1 MLTKKWTFLVASVLL
16 IAACQAE
23 PPEVTV
29 ATGTLRSFS
38 TATMPAD
45 IEPMLTPLAD
55 TPVVPTA
62 TPFLHTIAEG
72 ETMSG
77 IAWRYG
83 VSLDDLLIA
92 NPGVDPGFLTIGQ
105 TLIIPGPEGSTV
117 SGLLPTPTPV
127 SIQPEPVQ
135 CYPAPSDAMWCI
147 TQVENDTG
155 TPLEGVS
162 LMIAILD
169 EEGSV
174 LEQHAVYS
182 PLDILSDGGTM
193 PFAVLL
199 DEVPDGFAGAYARVL
214 GAVPAQAVEERY
226 PQLNMNEEAV
236 SISADGARAE
246 WRGSIALQT
255 NIPGESG
262 ALRALLMAFNQDGD
276 IVGFRIVEG
285 EIGVSAGSQMDIQIM
300 VFSLSPRIES
310 VGILAEVESQS
321 P

>member
-1 MLTKKWTFLVASVLL
+1 MLTKKWMSLVVVGLL
-16 IAACQAE
+16 VGACQAE
-23 PPEVTV
+23 PPEVTE
-29 ATGTLRSFS
+29 ATETLRSFS

-45 IEPMLTPLAD
+45 IEPNLTPLAD
-55 TPVVPTA
+55 TPAVPTA

-127 SIQPEPVQ
+127 PIQPEPVR
-135 CYPAPSDAMWCI
+135 CYPAPSDTMWCI

-169 EEGSV
+169 ENGSV

-182 PLDILSDGGTM
+182 PLDILPDGGVM
-193 PFAVLL
+193 PFAILL
-199 DEVPDGFAGAYARVL
+199 DEMPDGFAGAYARVL

-226 PQLNMNEEAV
+226 PLLDVDEEAV

-246 WRGSIALQT
+246 WRGTIALQT

-262 ALRALLMAFNQDGD
+262 ALRAMLIAFEESGGV
-276 IVGFRIVEG
+276 VGFRIFEG
-285 EIGVSAGSQMDIQIM
+285 EIGASAGSQTDIQM
-300 VFSLSPRIES
+300 LVFSLSPRIEA
-310 VGILAEVESQS
+310 VEFLAEVEAQS